1 MSLDS
6 GYVTM
11 TEIAQ
16 SLKVDRRRLEETIN
30 SLARIGITGKGSERT
45 AYTIKDIRAKD
56 VVTHLMRRSGLNVVI
71 DGVGNVFGKT
81 RAGSGPS
88 VMIGSH
94 VDTVPGGGR
103 FDGVVGVASGIEV
116 ARTIAEGQVK
126 LCRPIEVCAFSAE
139 ESSRFGVG
147 TLGSAVVSGELKAK
161 DIAQLRDRLGTK
173 LGEVLARLGR
183 GHDAID
189 LSKRQPSD
197 LHAYL
202 ELHVEQGPILEAKK
216 KKIGVV
222 SAISASTRI
231 RVRFIG
237 RADHSG
243 TTPMNLRKDALVA
256 AAELITAVETICRT
270 EVKGVVGTVGALNVV
285 PNAMNVVPGTVE
297 LGIDIRSVLSGSK
310 KKAVS
315 LVLDEAR
322 KISERRSIGLETEII
337 KEDQPV
343 SLSKEITSLF
353 EDICKSS
360 GIPYMN
366 MISGAGHDAMK
377 MAAITRSGLIFVPSR
392 RGLSHNPD
400 EWTDL
405 EDIEIGANC
414 LLQAALRLAT

>member
-1 MSLDS
+1 
-6 GYVTM
+6 M

-71 DGVGNVFGKT
+71 DGVGNVLGKT

-343 SLSKEITSLF
+343 SLSKEIASLF

>member
-1 MSLDS
+1 
-6 GYVTM
+6 M
-11 TEIAQ
+11 TEIAH

-94 VDTVPGGGR
+94 IDTVPGGGR

>member
-1 MSLDS
+1 MSPDS

-71 DGVGNVFGKT
+71 DGVGNVLGKT

>member
-1 MSLDS
+1 LSPDS

-71 DGVGNVFGKT
+71 DGVGNVLGKT